1 MLSMVCH
8 NESPILLLNHWIRG
22 LFALYNVLCEA
33 RVCLLLLLN
42 LSDKPLGGVEWGWGE
57 GGEGVSVYFPGL
69 HLGKRVDCQLK
80 SSALSCLFNF
90 SYKCWQEMHKE
101 TTKVVLRTYGPLR

>member
-42 LSDKPLGGVEWGWGE
+42 LSDKPLGGAES
-57 GGEGVSVYFPGL
+57 GGGGCLCVFSWTALRQMCGL
-69 HLGKRVDCQLK
+69 PVKKQRP
-80 SSALSCLFNF
+80 
-90 SYKCWQEMHKE
+90 
-101 TTKVVLRTYGPLR
+101 VVPI